1 MTNGILKVICARRIV
16 VNPAL
21 ICRNLNRSIREIPV
35 TISAFIMGI
44 LVIPIITDLVLED
57 RPIMAIQVK
66 VPIMVEKNVAR
77 TAIDN
82 VLKSALATAS
92 SDKRLMYQSSVK
104 PPHLARDLL
113 ELKESTIRVK
123 IGAYM
128 KIRIIAR

>member
-1 MTNGILKVICARRIV
+1 
-16 VNPAL
+16 
-21 ICRNLNRSIREIPV
+21 
-35 TISAFIMGI
+35 MGI

-57 RPIMAIQVK
+57 KPIMAIQVK
-66 VPIMVEKNVAR
+66 VPIMVEKIVAR

-82 VLKSALATAS
+82 VLKSAPATAS

-104 PPHLARDLL
+104 PPHFALDLL